1 MADVGRAEQVLALT
15 VARYFTGT
23 CYISA
28 ETRTRI
34 EAPTAEFGYRP
45 NYAPRNLRT
54 NRGTINVLTAGP
66 LLHGWSSILCGLTE
80 QSAGRGR
87 SAS

>member
-23 CYISA
+23 CYVSA

-34 EAPTAEFGYRP
+34 EAAVAEFGYRP

-54 NRGTINVLTAGP
+54 NRG
-66 LLHGWSSILCGLTE
+66 
-80 QSAGRGR
+80 R
-87 SAS
+87 SMS